1 MRGALKSRGY
11 WVTERTGSGKKHR
24 GERQRAGR
32 RKRRRGEGSGVSK
45 RRERSES
52 ERRERSESER
62 NERCYAGIKAEM
74 SIWGGW
80 KT

>member
-52 ERRERSESER
+52 ER

-80 KT
+80 KTYRGKSSGG